1 MGELMKQ
8 IYEIYVKD
16 HFSAAHALRGYD
28 GNCAR
33 MHGHNWII
41 EAYIQ
46 CTKLNQ
52 LGIAIDFRD
61 VRSTL
66 KTILEKFDHTDLNQ
80 LDEFE
85 SVNATSE
92 NLAKFIYKELE
103 THFKTEHSNVSKVKV
118 LESPGCGSTYW
129 EE

>member
-1 MGELMKQ
+1 MTQ

-28 GNCAR
+28 GNCSR
-33 MHGHNWII
+33 MHGHNWMV

-66 KTILEKFDHTDLNQ
+66 KKILEKFDHTDLNK
-80 LDEFE
+80 LVEFG
-85 SVNATSE
+85 SINATSE
-92 NLAKFIYKELE
+92 NIAKFLFKELE
-103 THFKTEHSNVSKVKV
+103 RHYKTEYSKVSKVKV